1 MTDDDFLERVRCNAN
16 NRTILERL
24 PELGARGAML
34 AAGCLFQTV
43 WNLADGR
50 APGAGI
56 ADYDLFYFDD
66 ADLSYEAEDDVI
78 RRGRALFAD
87 LGVEVEIRNQARV
100 HLWYPSRFGGEYP
113 ALTSTEDGVD
123 RFLVACTCVGVA
135 NEGGRLRLHATYG
148 LDELEAGVLR
158 PNPKMRAPE
167 LFRAKAESYRARWP
181 SLRVEG

>member
-1 MTDDDFLERVRCNAN
+1 MNDWIERNTHLFGLLLCVCFLAFFYLPIVVLVVNSFNA
-16 NRTILERL
+16 
-24 PELGARGAML
+24 
-34 AAGCLFQTV
+34 
-43 WNLADGR
+43 
-50 APGAGI
+50 
-56 ADYDLFYFDD
+56 
-66 ADLSYEAEDDVI
+66 
-78 RRGRALFAD
+78 
-87 LGVEVEIRNQARV
+87 
-100 HLWYPSRFGGEYP
+100 SRFGGEYP